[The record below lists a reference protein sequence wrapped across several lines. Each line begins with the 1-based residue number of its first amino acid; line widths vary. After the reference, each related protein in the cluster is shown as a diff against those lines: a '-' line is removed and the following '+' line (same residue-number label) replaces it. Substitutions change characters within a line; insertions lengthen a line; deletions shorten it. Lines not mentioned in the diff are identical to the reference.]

1 MRRNLP
7 ICSDFDEDLMD
18 DFGEFDD
25 FDDDAPQPNRSTTTP
40 VHSDNWTIV
49 NAFNVINEE
58 LPKSQL
64 GTDLMIRCAE
74 AFDFLRTC
82 LDSILS
88 SVS

>member
-1 MRRNLP
+1 MHANDEHLTTNIITTMRRNLP

-64 GTDLMIRCAE
+64 GTDLDRK
-74 AFDFLRTC
+74 
-82 LDSILS
+82 
-88 SVS
+88 SVV